1 MCDSNASLILNE
13 DNATLWL
20 GNKNAA
26 LDIDFLK
33 KEKISLIVNCT
44 TMVPFIYEM
53 KDINISLETI
63 RIPIND
69 VSSNIDN
76 QILSDELKKI
86 LPLLYKKFKQQH
98 KNILIHC
105 YAGVSRSASVTAAF
119 LYYLLKKDNKT
130 KIMISN
136 KDLLWNIIHYIRKK
150 RSCTFYYGTR
160 FNFKN
165 ALYKTYDI
173 KE

>member
-1 MCDSNASLILNE
+1 MCDANASLILKEN
-13 DNATLWL
+13 NTSLWL

-44 TMVPFIYEM
+44 IHVPFIYDLS
-53 KDINISLETI
+53 DINISLETI

-69 VSSNIDN
+69 VSSDN
-76 QILSDELKKI
+76 DNKILADELKKI
-86 LPLLYKKFKQQH
+86 LPIIYKKFKYDH

-105 YAGVSRSASVTAAF
+105 HAGVSRSASVTAAF
-119 LYYLLKKDNKT
+119 LYYLLKKDKKI
-130 KIMISN
+130 KIMISD
-136 KDLLWNIIHYIRKK
+136 KDLLWNIVKYIRKK
-150 RSCTFYYGTR
+150 RACTFYYGTR
-160 FNFKN
+160 YNFKN
-165 ALYKTYDI
+165 ALYKIYDI